1 MESIGIFAP
10 GVHSVRVEV
19 GPHQYE
25 LFDERKLSPAKARWA
40 AVALAGWLGLH
51 RDDPAR
57 TLEPRFARRVRRK
70 LLRFCGTVGL
80 SSAALRSA
88 RVQVVG
94 AAPVAGPGAPNGYA
108 PVLSVAV
115 GSVLPELVV
124 EFRRAHPRHGQN
136 DPRNSARGP
145 FFARRTKVR
154 PTKGQRARKGPDE
167 PTDLEPP
174 ATRYEMTHPHDWDA
188 AELSGTGDDVLL

>member
-1 MESIGIFAP
+1 MDGIGIFVP

-25 LFDERKLSPAKARWA
+25 LFDERKLSAAKARRA

-57 TLEPRFARRVRRK
+57 ALERRWVRRVRRQ
-70 LLRFCGTVGL
+70 LLRFCGAVGL
-80 SSAALRSA
+80 SSAALRTA

-94 AAPVAGPGAPNGYA
+94 AALAEGAGAPNGHA

-115 GSVLPELVV
+115 GSVVPREVV
-124 EFRRAHPRHGQN
+124 DYRRAHPRFGQHA
-136 DPRNSARGP
+136 PHRSARGP
-145 FFARRTKVR
+145 FFARLTNGR
-154 PTKGQRARKGPDE
+154 RAKAPDE

-174 ATRYEMTHPHDWDA
+174 AIRYEAADPHDWGA
-188 AELSGTGDDVLL
+188 AERAGGGDEVLL